1 MPNGKPPGVPCVQ
14 LDAQLGCLLFGKPE
28 RPAVCL
34 SLRPELLMC
43 GHSAAQAHQFLAAL
57 ERATQPAKQIRINVA

>member
-34 SLRPELLMC
+34 SLRPELSMC
-43 GHSAAQAHQFLAAL
+43 GNSAAQAHQFLAAL
-57 ERATQPAKQIRINVA
+57 ERATQPAEQIRINVA